1 MTRPL
6 VELQASGDRIN
17 TWSTFKRNTIR
28 GTQKNK
34 CQILIPSI
42 DDEVLLMTAVEK
54 ADVTYKV
61 NYVNKRHY

>member
-1 MTRPL
+1 M
-6 VELQASGDRIN
+6 N